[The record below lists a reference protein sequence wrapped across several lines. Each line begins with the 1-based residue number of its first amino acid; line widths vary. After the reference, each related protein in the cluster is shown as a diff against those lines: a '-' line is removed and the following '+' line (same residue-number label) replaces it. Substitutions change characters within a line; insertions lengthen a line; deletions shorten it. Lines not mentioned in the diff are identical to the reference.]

1 MNKVASSEV
10 RRYNFS
16 HVFLLLTLL
25 PAATLRHQ
33 WLSVL
38 LILSGVIVNE
48 EINKVPAGSPD
59 FRTEAATKLAE
70 LFPETVSDG
79 KIDIDKIKELLGE
92 DSGGGN
98 DLA

>member
-1 MNKVASSEV
+1 M
-10 RRYNFS
+10 
-16 HVFLLLTLL
+16 
-25 PAATLRHQ
+25 
-33 WLSVL
+33 
-38 LILSGVIVNE
+38 NE

>member
-1 MNKVASSEV
+1 M
-10 RRYNFS
+10 
-16 HVFLLLTLL
+16 
-25 PAATLRHQ
+25 
-33 WLSVL
+33 